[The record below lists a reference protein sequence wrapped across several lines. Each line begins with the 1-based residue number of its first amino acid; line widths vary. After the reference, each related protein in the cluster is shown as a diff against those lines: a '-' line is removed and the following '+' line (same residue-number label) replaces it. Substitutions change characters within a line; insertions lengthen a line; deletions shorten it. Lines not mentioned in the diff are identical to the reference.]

1 MIPGRSPWP
10 VLVFLLLLL
19 AAAGLRVR
27 AAARPG
33 LWADEIFSL
42 AMATGHSLE
51 HPAAQAD
58 STRGDFVEPA
68 GAAPAGSFRRYTE
81 VEEPAAGP
89 GRVVRAVLRSDTSP
103 PLYYLA
109 LNLWTRAFGTSD
121 AVLRVFSVGWALL
134 SLPLLWLVGR
144 ELGGTRAGWSACLL
158 FAFSPVAFYYSVE
171 GRMYSLV
178 WCLALALTWLTLR
191 LAEDR
196 RPLAAALWVLAGAA
210 GLLTHYFFAFIWLA
224 CAAWLWMAGA
234 RARLRTALLAGATVL
249 AVLPWYLQVPG
260 SMARWRVSGD
270 WLGGALDWPAALTR
284 PFALAA
290 GLLAG
295 GSDLGRWPWADRAI
309 LALAAVAIIG
319 VARSGSAREL
329 CSRRALL
336 LWGSLLAAAAGPLV
350 FDLLRQTTTSAIPR
364 YVLAGLPAALLLV
377 ALALSRLPS
386 RLHAALLGLLLLAWL
401 PGTWKAG
408 TARVPRPGQPYP
420 VLAARLEAW
429 ARPGDVVLVRSIP
442 SGVVGL
448 SRYLR
453 SDIPVV
459 AWVTQLGTRRVPAD
473 LDRILRGRHRVAL
486 LTIHA
491 LGATDP
497 VEPWLRAH
505 ARLIGRE
512 TFRRSSAE
520 LLFFA
525 PAGGEA
531 LFAAADAAVRWE

>member
-1 MIPGRSPWP
+1 MIGGRAPWP
-10 VLVFLLLLL
+10 VLVLLLLLL
-19 AAAGLRVR
+19 AATGLRVR
-27 AAARPG
+27 AATRPG

-58 STRGDFVEPA
+58 SMLGDFVQPA
-68 GAAPAGSFRRYTE
+68 GAKPAGAFRRYAE
-81 VEEPAAGP
+81 MGEPAAGP
-89 GRVVRAVLRSDTSP
+89 GRVLRAVLRSDTSP
-103 PLYYLA
+103 PLYYLL
-109 LNLWTRAFGTSD
+109 LNVWIRVFGTTDAALRIFSLGW
-121 AVLRVFSVGWALL
+121 AVLA
-134 SLPLLWLVGR
+134 LPLLWLVGR

-191 LAEDR
+191 FADEG
-196 RPLAAALWVLAGAA
+196 RPLLAALWVLAGAA
-210 GLLTHYFFAFIWLA
+210 GLLTHYFFAFVWLA
-224 CAAWLWMAGA
+224 CVIWLWMAAPQA
-234 RARLRTALLAGATVL
+234 RRGIILLAGGTAL
-249 AVLPWYLQVPG
+249 AVLPWYVEVPA
-260 SMARWRVSGD
+260 SIARWRVSGD
-270 WLGGALDWPAALTR
+270 WLGGALEWPSALTR
-284 PFALAA
+284 PFTLAA
-290 GLLAG
+290 GLLAAG
-295 GSDLGRWPWADRAI
+295 NDLGRWRWADRAS
-309 LALAAVAIIG
+309 LALAAAAIVG
-319 VARSGSAREL
+319 LARAGSIRDL
-329 CSRRALL
+329 FSRRALL
-336 LWGSLLAAAAGPLV
+336 LWGSLLAACAGPLV

-386 RLHAALLGLLLLAWL
+386 RMHVAFLGLLLLAWL
-401 PGTWKAG
+401 PATWKAA
-408 TARVPRPGQPYP
+408 TARLPRPGQPYP

-429 ARPGDVVLVRSIP
+429 ARPGDVVLVHSIP

-473 LDRILRGRHRVAL
+473 LERILRGRRRAAL

-491 LGATDP
+491 LGAADP
-497 VEPWLRAH
+497 VEPWLREH

-512 TFRRSSAE
+512 SFRRSSAE
-520 LLFFA
+520 LLYFA
-525 PAGGEA
+525 PANGEA
-531 LFAAADAAVRWE
+531 LFASADAAVRWE